1 MMMVRVMYHDGMTEM
16 VRPPVLQHLIETRKI
31 HKFRRSDGWATLG
44 VDPIRSKMKGDFG
57 GKDRRGRLMV
67 H

>member
-16 VRPPVLQHLIETRKI
+16 VRPPVLQHLIETDKI
-31 HKFRRSDGWATLG
+31 HKFRRSDGWAVLG
-44 VDPIRSKMKGDFG
+44 VDPLRVDLQHGFQ
-57 GKDRRGRLMV
+57 GKDRRGRLIL